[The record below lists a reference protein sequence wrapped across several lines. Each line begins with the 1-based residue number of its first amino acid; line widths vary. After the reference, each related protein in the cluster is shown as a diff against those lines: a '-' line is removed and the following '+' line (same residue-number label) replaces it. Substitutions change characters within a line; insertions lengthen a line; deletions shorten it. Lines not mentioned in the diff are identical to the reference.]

1 MLTTRDPVRTKITVD
16 RKPVRSLQVGGPVS
30 LSIPTGP
37 GWHDI
42 GVDVDR
48 ADRGLRVEVT
58 SPRAVAP

>member
-1 MLTTRDPVRTKITVD
+1 VSGPL
-16 RKPVRSLQVGGPVS
+16 SLG
-30 LSIPTGP
+30 IPTGP

-42 GVDVDR
+42 GFDVDR